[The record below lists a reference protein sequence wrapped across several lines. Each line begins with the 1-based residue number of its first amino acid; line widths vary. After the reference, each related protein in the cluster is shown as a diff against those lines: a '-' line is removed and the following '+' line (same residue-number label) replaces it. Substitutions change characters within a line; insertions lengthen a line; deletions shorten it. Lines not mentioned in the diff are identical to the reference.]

1 MGMRTDAI
9 HAGVRPDPTTG
20 SVMTP
25 IYQTSTYVY
34 ESPGK
39 STGYD
44 YARTINPTRS
54 ALEENLK
61 VLEGG
66 RAAYAFASGMAA
78 ISAVMTLLKSG
89 DHVVVS
95 HNVYGGTYRLF
106 ARVLEDYG
114 MSFAYVDTSRI
125 ENIEAAIRPN
135 TRMVYLETPTNPMM
149 VLTDIAQVA
158 SLCRARRLI
167 SVVDNTFLTP
177 VFQRPLDLG
186 ADIVVHSTTKYLNGH
201 SDSVGGAVILA
212 RDEHAERIHFVQN
225 SVGAILS
232 PFDSWLV
239 LRGLKTLP
247 LRMRAHDEN
256 GMKVARHLEAH
267 RGVARVLYPGLPS
280 HPQHELALRQARGS
294 GGMISF
300 YLESDEAALR
310 FFAPLRL
317 CALAESLGGIET
329 LICQPSTMT
338 HASVPKEDRQRLGLT
353 ESLVRI
359 SVGCEDPED
368 IVADLEKGLA
378 AAL

>member
-1 MGMRTDAI
+1 MGIRTDAI

-78 ISAVMTLLKSG
+78 ISAVMTLLKAG

-114 MSFAYVDTSRI
+114 LSFAYVDTSRI

-177 VFQRPLDLG
+177 AFQRPLDLG

-212 RDEHAERIHFVQN
+212 RDEHAERIQFVQN

-267 RGVARVLYPGLPS
+267 RAVARVLYPGLPS
-280 HPQHELALRQARGS
+280 HPQHDLAIRQARGS

-300 YLESDEAALR
+300 YLKTDEAALR
-310 FFAPLRL
+310 FFGPLRL

-368 IVADLEKGLA
+368 IIADLEKGLA

>member
-1 MGMRTDAI
+1 MGIRTDAI

-177 VFQRPLDLG
+177 AFQRPLDLG

-212 RDEHAERIHFVQN
+212 RDEHAERIQFVQN

-300 YLESDEAALR
+300 YLKSDEAALR